1 MFANLG
7 VFHNEMASFSAIG
20 KWSLWDRTYLISQE
34 YQKRGHSKGKVT
46 IDGGEI
52 LAAAMGV

>member
-1 MFANLG
+1 
-7 VFHNEMASFSAIG
+7 MASFSAIG
-20 KWSLWDRTYLISQE
+20 KWSLWDRTYLTSQE
-34 YQKRGHSKGKVT
+34 YQKKGHSKEKGT